1 MPWLFSPFLWRH
13 GYDVKEGAG
22 ASCRGQWEETVVTF
36 HRFVP
41 WGSLNVSFC
50 PAGLCSALL
59 QESAPVDPRSL

>member
-1 MPWLFSPFLWRH
+1 M
-13 GYDVKEGAG
+13 KEGAG